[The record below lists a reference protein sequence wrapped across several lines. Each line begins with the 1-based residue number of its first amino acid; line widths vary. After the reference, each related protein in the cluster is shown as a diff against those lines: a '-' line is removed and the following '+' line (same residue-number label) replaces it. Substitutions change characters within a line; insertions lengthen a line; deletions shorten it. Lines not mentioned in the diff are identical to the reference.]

1 MDKVKSDWE
10 DTYAELF
17 TDLFNALIYKGRP
30 TLRSGDPAEV
40 KFNDITCFIEHH
52 SEDDDDLCW
61 AISIYQIGYKW
72 TYFYHDCFES
82 DLETWIFYKSG

>member
-40 KFNDITCFIEHH
+40 KFNDIM
-52 SEDDDDLCW
+52 
-61 AISIYQIGYKW
+61 
-72 TYFYHDCFES
+72 
-82 DLETWIFYKSG
+82 